1 MSGDG
6 LAASL
11 TCLPSTVTH
20 FETASQAAQA
30 TLSAAM
36 VEQRSMQTS
45 PMQDDAGRCKAL
57 RRALVKAHE
66 DYVKTAA
73 QEKDV
78 IEKLTAE
85 IERLQGHLR
94 ICATRE
100 RSKDAKW
107 GSWVRAVFKLCCDP
121 ANPEAAPMEA
131 TSAMMMAVEQ
141 FVVGH
146 HEQIKEYHAQV
157 QQYERHLGS
166 MVEQKMYLT
175 RVLGVY
181 TEIQEDAT
189 RTIQMLG
196 SGPTQGAKTSLRELS
211 PLTRFR
217 VAVIVVA
224 ACTAMAPVP
233 TVDASATR

>member
-1 MSGDG
+1 
-6 LAASL
+6 
-11 TCLPSTVTH
+11 
-20 FETASQAAQA
+20 
-30 TLSAAM
+30 
-36 VEQRSMQTS
+36 
-45 PMQDDAGRCKAL
+45 
-57 RRALVKAHE
+57 
-66 DYVKTAA
+66 
-73 QEKDV
+73 
-78 IEKLTAE
+78 
-85 IERLQGHLR
+85 
-94 ICATRE
+94 
-100 RSKDAKW
+100 
-107 GSWVRAVFKLCCDP
+107 
-121 ANPEAAPMEA
+121 MEA

-211 PLTRFR
+211 PLTRFH